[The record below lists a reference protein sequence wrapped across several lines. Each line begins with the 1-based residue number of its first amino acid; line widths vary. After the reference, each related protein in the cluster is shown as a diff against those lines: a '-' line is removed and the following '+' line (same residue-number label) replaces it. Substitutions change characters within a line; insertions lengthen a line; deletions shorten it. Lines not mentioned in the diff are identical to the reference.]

1 MSKAPKPSQRATPK
15 AAARGGGRRRRAVIR
30 VREASFRDRL
40 RNLLE
45 RTHLLWGVG
54 VTVCFALAVAVLAS
68 WAREQP
74 LIALGQVMDETRTV
88 RVEFTY
94 TDDSAT
100 EQLRTDARQ
109 RTRRVF
115 RADLA
120 ALDEIRTSLTQL
132 PRTVVG
138 VSDIGELSED
148 IRRRF
153 GLSNER
159 LRALKDA
166 TAPPKPPEPQPVPEA
181 VPEAETPVETG
192 AGGGQATQEGA
203 GGTADASGGA
213 SEARADGQEGE
224 TAPAQPRQP
233 EETVAAPETVA
244 RANPNLEAWDRAVAV
259 LDEIL
264 RTRRPMLS
272 GTEFQTATQE
282 GLATQIELRVGDQ
295 VHLVSRNDAPINI
308 GAPES
313 LRAEVDRI
321 VQIAGFTGLPAEIVR
336 ERLTR
341 EPPGG
346 GARRPTFTYEADA
359 TTQAQAAAAAAVQ
372 DVVRSVP
379 KGQIIF
385 TRGDVLDQTQLELFK
400 REMAEFYR
408 QAPAWTIWA
417 GRLGV
422 GVAVLALSSILA
434 GYVAVFSP
442 PIARRS
448 ARILWLAIVLFVAL
462 AASTVIAVLK
472 PDLTLLAL
480 LTPTTLV
487 AVLLAVAYTPRTALA
502 LGAVIAGLAVLAL
515 DLGFTAYLLAAIGI
529 ATAVSLLGD
538 ISRRRAIVRMSV
550 SVAAVLAV
558 AAAGIA
564 LIDQPPTGALFEQTV
579 THALQAALSGLLAG
593 MVTLF
598 VLPYIE
604 RVFDIAT
611 GMTLIEL
618 RDPKQ
623 PLLREMQQRA
633 PGTYN
638 HSLNVAAIAE
648 SAAASIGADALL
660 TYVGCLYHD
669 IGKINK
675 PEYFV
680 ENQARG
686 INKHDKLSP
695 AMSLLVI
702 VGHVKDGLEMARE
715 HHLPK
720 ALHHFIEA
728 HHGTTLVEF
737 FYKRARQKAED
748 RSAEGAAEADAE
760 KLPSELDY
768 RYPGPR
774 PRTKEV
780 AIVML
785 ADAVESATRSLPEP
799 TPSRIDALVR
809 DFANRRLMD
818 GQFDDCDLTLR
829 ELNTISDSISKSVAS
844 IYHGRVSYS
853 DPKKPD
859 APDSKVEPKPAR
871 PEPDSDDSGDE
882 PREKSA

>member
-1 MSKAPKPSQRATPK
+1 MSKAPKPTQRTTPK
-15 AAARGGGRRRRAVIR
+15 ASPKGAGRRRRAVLR
-30 VREASFRDRL
+30 VRDASFRDRL
-40 RNLLE
+40 RDLLE
-45 RTHLLWGVG
+45 RTHLLWGVC
-54 VTVCFALAVAVLAS
+54 VTLAFALSVTVLAS
-68 WAREQP
+68 WSREQP
-74 LIALGQVMDETRTV
+74 LIAIGEVMDETRTV

-94 TDDSAT
+94 TDDTAT
-100 EQLRTDARQ
+100 EQQRTDARQ
-109 RTRRVF
+109 RTRRIF

-138 VSDIGELSED
+138 VGDIGELSED

-159 LRALKDA
+159 LAALQQA
-166 TAPPKPPEPQPVPEA
+166 TAAPPPPTPPPAPTPTDEQQVDPESDR
-181 VPEAETPVETG
+181 
-192 AGGGQATQEGA
+192 ATQGEG
-203 GGTADASGGA
+203 DAS
-213 SEARADGQEGE
+213 ADGTGE
-224 TAPAQPRQP
+224 VAVEQPDESAQPAQPP
-233 EETVAAPETVA
+233 EQDAVPVEPAP
-244 RANPNLEAWDRAVAV
+244 RPNPNLEAWDRAVAV
-259 LDEIL
+259 LDDIL
-264 RTRRPMLS
+264 RTRRPLLS

-282 GLATQIELRVGDQ
+282 GLATQIELRIGDQ
-295 VHLVSRNDAPINI
+295 TVLVSRNDAPINLN
-308 GAPES
+308 APES

-321 VQIAGFTGLPAEIVR
+321 VQIAGFSGLPAEIVR

-341 EPPGG
+341 EP
-346 GARRPTFTYEADA
+346 RRPTFTYEADA
-359 TTQAQAAAAAAVQ
+359 TTQAQTAAAAAVQ

-379 KGQIIF
+379 KGQVIF
-385 TRGDVLDQTQLELFK
+385 SRGDVLDQAQLDLFR
-400 REMAEFYR
+400 REMAEFHR
-408 QAPAWTIWA
+408 QAPAWSIWA
-417 GRLGV
+417 SRLGV
-422 GVAVLALSSILA
+422 AVAVLALSGILA
-434 GYVAVFSP
+434 GYVGVFSP
-442 PIARRS
+442 AIARRS

-462 AASTVIAVLK
+462 ASTTIIAVLK
-472 PDLTLLAL
+472 PELTLLAL

-487 AVLLAVAYTPRTALA
+487 AILLAVAYTPRTALA
-502 LGAVIAGLAVLAL
+502 LGAVLAGLAVLAL
-515 DLGFTAYLLAAIGI
+515 NLGFTSYLLCAIGV

-550 SVAAVLAV
+550 SVAGVLAV

-564 LIDQPPTGALFEQTV
+564 LIDQPPTEALLTQTL
-579 THALQAALSGLLAG
+579 TQSLQAAISGLLAG

-648 SAAASIGADALL
+648 SAAASIGADTLL

-686 INKHDKLSP
+686 HNKHDKLSP

-715 HHLPK
+715 HRLPK

-737 FYKRARQKAED
+737 FYKRAKQNAED
-748 RSAEGAAEADAE
+748 KSAETQQEADSE

-785 ADAVESATRSLPEP
+785 ADAVESATRTLPEP

-859 APDSKVEPKPAR
+859 TPPESKVEPKPAK
-871 PEPDSDDSGDE
+871 PDAPGDEDAGDE
-882 PREKSA
+882 PQEKRA

>member
-1 MSKAPKPSQRATPK
+1 
-15 AAARGGGRRRRAVIR
+15 VLR
-30 VREASFRDRL
+30 VRDASFRDRL
-40 RNLLE
+40 RDLLE
-45 RTHLLWGVG
+45 RTHLLWGVC
-54 VTVCFALAVAVLAS
+54 VTLAFALSVTVLAS
-68 WAREQP
+68 WSREQP
-74 LIALGQVMDETRTV
+74 LIAVGEVMDETRTV

-94 TDDSAT
+94 TDDTAT
-100 EQLRTDARQ
+100 EQRRTDARQ
-109 RTRRVF
+109 RTRRIF

-138 VSDIGELSED
+138 VGDIGELSED

-159 LRALKDA
+159 LAALQQA
-166 TAPPKPPEPQPVPEA
+166 TAPPPPPGPPTPDDAPDGSGEQPAGPDADPGAPIEDDD
-181 VPEAETPVETG
+181 PAET
-192 AGGGQATQEGA
+192 AGENA
-203 GGTADASGGA
+203 
-213 SEARADGQEGE
+213 GE
-224 TAPAQPRQP
+224 TATDGAGETARPTQPP
-233 EETVAAPETVA
+233 EQDAAPVEPA
-244 RANPNLEAWDRAVAV
+244 PLPNPNLEAWDRAVAV
-259 LDEIL
+259 LDDIL
-264 RTRRPMLS
+264 RTRRPMLT

-282 GLATQIELRVGDQ
+282 GLATQIELRIGDQ
-295 VHLVSRNDAPINI
+295 TALVSRNDAPINLN
-308 GAPES
+308 APES
-313 LRAEVDRI
+313 LRAEIDRI
-321 VQIAGFTGLPAEIVR
+321 VQIAGFSGLPGEIVR

-341 EPPGG
+341 EP
-346 GARRPTFTYEADA
+346 RRPTFTYEADA
-359 TTQAQAAAAAAVQ
+359 TTQAQTAAAAAVQ

-379 KGQIIF
+379 KGQVIF
-385 TRGDVLDQTQLELFK
+385 SRGDVLDQAQLDLFR
-400 REMAEFYR
+400 REMAEFHR
-408 QAPAWTIWA
+408 QAPAWSIWA

-422 GVAVLALSSILA
+422 AVAVLALSGILA
-434 GYVAVFSP
+434 GYVGVFSP
-442 PIARRS
+442 SIARRS

-462 AASTVIAVLK
+462 ASTTIIAVLK
-472 PDLTLLAL
+472 PELTLMAL

-487 AVLLAVAYTPRTALA
+487 AILLAVAYTPRTALA
-502 LGAVIAGLAVLAL
+502 LGAVLAGLAVLAL
-515 DLGFTAYLLAAIGI
+515 NLGFTSYLLCAIGV

-550 SVAAVLAV
+550 SVAGVLAI

-564 LIDQPPTGALFEQTV
+564 LIDQPPTEALLAQTL
-579 THALQAALSGLLAG
+579 TQSLQAAISGLLAG

-686 INKHDKLSP
+686 HNKHDKLSP

-715 HHLPK
+715 NRLPK

-737 FYKRARQKAED
+737 FFRRAKQKAED
-748 RSAEGAAEADAE
+748 KSAETQQEADSE

-785 ADAVESATRSLPEP
+785 ADAVESATRTLPEP

-859 APDSKVEPKPAR
+859 TPPESKVEPKPAK
-871 PEPDSDDSGDE
+871 PDAPDDEDAGDE
-882 PREKSA
+882 PQEKRA

>member
-1 MSKAPKPSQRATPK
+1 MSKAPKPTQRTTPK
-15 AAARGGGRRRRAVIR
+15 ASPKGAGRRRRAVLR
-30 VREASFRDRL
+30 VRDASFRDRL
-40 RNLLE
+40 RDLLE
-45 RTHLLWGVG
+45 RTHLLWGVC
-54 VTVCFALAVAVLAS
+54 VTLAFALSVTVLAS
-68 WAREQP
+68 WSREQP
-74 LIALGQVMDETRTV
+74 LIAVGEVMDETRTV

-94 TDDSAT
+94 TDDTAT
-100 EQLRTDARQ
+100 EQRRTDARQ
-109 RTRRVF
+109 RTRRIF

-138 VSDIGELSED
+138 VGDIGELSED

-159 LRALKDA
+159 LAALQQA
-166 TAPPKPPEPQPVPEA
+166 TAPPPPPGPTTPDDAPDGSGEQPAGPDADPGAPIEDDD
-181 VPEAETPVETG
+181 PAET
-192 AGGGQATQEGA
+192 AGENA
-203 GGTADASGGA
+203 
-213 SEARADGQEGE
+213 GE
-224 TAPAQPRQP
+224 TATDGAGETARPTQPP
-233 EETVAAPETVA
+233 EQDAAPVEPA
-244 RANPNLEAWDRAVAV
+244 PLPNPNLEAWDRAVAV
-259 LDEIL
+259 LDDIL
-264 RTRRPMLS
+264 RTRRPMLT

-282 GLATQIELRVGDQ
+282 GLATQIELRIGDQ
-295 VHLVSRNDAPINI
+295 TALVSRNDAPINLN
-308 GAPES
+308 APES
-313 LRAEVDRI
+313 LRAEIDRI
-321 VQIAGFTGLPAEIVR
+321 VQIAGFSGLPGEIVR

-341 EPPGG
+341 EP
-346 GARRPTFTYEADA
+346 RRPTFTYEADA
-359 TTQAQAAAAAAVQ
+359 TTQAQTAAAAAVQ

-379 KGQIIF
+379 KGQVIF
-385 TRGDVLDQTQLELFK
+385 SRGDVLDQAQLDLFR
-400 REMAEFYR
+400 REMAEFHR
-408 QAPAWTIWA
+408 QAPAWSIWA

-422 GVAVLALSSILA
+422 AVAVLALSGILA
-434 GYVAVFSP
+434 GYVGVFSP
-442 PIARRS
+442 SIARRS

-462 AASTVIAVLK
+462 ASTTIIAVLK
-472 PDLTLLAL
+472 PELTLMAL

-487 AVLLAVAYTPRTALA
+487 AILLAVAYTPRTALA
-502 LGAVIAGLAVLAL
+502 LGAVLAGLAVLAL
-515 DLGFTAYLLAAIGI
+515 NLGFTSYLLCAIGV

-550 SVAAVLAV
+550 SVAGVLAI

-564 LIDQPPTGALFEQTV
+564 LIDQPPTEALLAQTL
-579 THALQAALSGLLAG
+579 TQSLQAAISGLLAG

-686 INKHDKLSP
+686 HNKHDKLSP

-715 HHLPK
+715 NRLPK

-737 FYKRARQKAED
+737 FFRRAKQKAED
-748 RSAEGAAEADAE
+748 KSAETQQEADSE

-785 ADAVESATRSLPEP
+785 ADAVESATRTLPEP

-859 APDSKVEPKPAR
+859 TPPESKVEPKPAK
-871 PEPDSDDSGDE
+871 PDAPDDEDAGDE
-882 PREKSA
+882 PQEKRA

>member
-1 MSKAPKPSQRATPK
+1 ML
-15 AAARGGGRRRRAVIR
+15 R
-30 VREASFRDRL
+30 VRDASFRDRL
-40 RNLLE
+40 RDLLE
-45 RTHLLWGVG
+45 RTHLLWGVC
-54 VTVCFALAVAVLAS
+54 VTLAFALSVTVLAS
-68 WAREQP
+68 WSREQP
-74 LIALGQVMDETRTV
+74 LIAIGEVMDETRTV

-94 TDDSAT
+94 TDDTAT
-100 EQLRTDARQ
+100 EQQRTDARQ
-109 RTRRVF
+109 RTRRIF

-138 VSDIGELSED
+138 VGDIGELSED

-159 LRALKDA
+159 LAALQQA
-166 TAPPKPPEPQPVPEA
+166 TAAPPPPTPPPAPTPTDEQQVDPESDR
-181 VPEAETPVETG
+181 
-192 AGGGQATQEGA
+192 ATQGEG
-203 GGTADASGGA
+203 DAS
-213 SEARADGQEGE
+213 ADGTGE
-224 TAPAQPRQP
+224 VAVEQPDESAQPAQPP
-233 EETVAAPETVA
+233 EQDAVPVEPAP
-244 RANPNLEAWDRAVAV
+244 RPNPNLEAWDRAVAV
-259 LDEIL
+259 LDDIL
-264 RTRRPMLS
+264 RTRRPLLS

-282 GLATQIELRVGDQ
+282 GLATQIELRIGDQ
-295 VHLVSRNDAPINI
+295 TVLVSRNDAPINLN
-308 GAPES
+308 APES

-321 VQIAGFTGLPAEIVR
+321 VQIAGFSGLPAEIVR

-341 EPPGG
+341 EP
-346 GARRPTFTYEADA
+346 RRPTFTYEADA
-359 TTQAQAAAAAAVQ
+359 TTQAQTAAAAAVQ

-379 KGQIIF
+379 KGQVIF
-385 TRGDVLDQTQLELFK
+385 SRGDVLDQAQLDLFR
-400 REMAEFYR
+400 REMAEFHR
-408 QAPAWTIWA
+408 QAPAWSIWA
-417 GRLGV
+417 SRLGV
-422 GVAVLALSSILA
+422 AVAVLALSGILA
-434 GYVAVFSP
+434 GYVGVFSP
-442 PIARRS
+442 AIARRS

-462 AASTVIAVLK
+462 ASTTIIAVLK
-472 PDLTLLAL
+472 PELTLLAL

-487 AVLLAVAYTPRTALA
+487 AILLAVAYTPRTALA
-502 LGAVIAGLAVLAL
+502 LGAVLAGLAVLAL
-515 DLGFTAYLLAAIGI
+515 NLGFTSYLLCAIGV

-550 SVAAVLAV
+550 SVAGVLAV

-564 LIDQPPTGALFEQTV
+564 LIDQPPTEALLTQTL
-579 THALQAALSGLLAG
+579 TQSLQAAISGLLAG

-648 SAAASIGADALL
+648 SAAASIGADTLL

-686 INKHDKLSP
+686 HNKHDKLSP

-715 HHLPK
+715 HRLPK

-737 FYKRARQKAED
+737 FYKRAKQNAED
-748 RSAEGAAEADAE
+748 KSAETQQEADSE

-785 ADAVESATRSLPEP
+785 ADAVESATRTLPEP

-859 APDSKVEPKPAR
+859 TPPESKVEPKPAK
-871 PEPDSDDSGDE
+871 PDAPGDEDAGDE
-882 PREKSA
+882 PQEKRA